1 MAEGFEQKA
10 SASAEQRCERN
21 ILAWNILAC
30 IAAGAVALAGLQTGG
45 VRAADATRPDVKAA
59 MQALHR
65 LLDAEW
71 EWRLAQFPERA
82 TTIGD
87 HRYDDRLTDRSPAA
101 VAARRGHHRERLAA
115 IRAIDRS
122 RLHGEDRLSW
132 DILAFNA
139 ELDVH
144 EDELLLSVAA
154 GHDAPWSADDSPL
167 HVNQMWGP
175 QFSLP
180 QLVRATRF
188 RDESDYRH
196 YLARLNA
203 LPESL
208 RQLQIQLDAG
218 RTAGWMPP
226 KVALRRLPDQF
237 ASLLNA
243 NLAHHPLFAPFL
255 AFPAEV
261 PATARAELSDA
272 AKRTL
277 NEAVIPAVQRF
288 RDYLASTWVPAATET
303 LGATQLP
310 HGIEY
315 YTLSLQRYNTTRM
328 TVQEIHD
335 LGLREVARLD
345 SELHAVM
352 KEAGFAGTLPEFRT
366 FLRTDPRFQ
375 FTRAEDALAAFR
387 DIAKR
392 VDPQLPR
399 LFAELPRLPYG
410 VRAMAPEEGNNAPH
424 YVAGAIDGSRAGY
437 FEANVNNLAAWPRW
451 TMDALFLHEA
461 VPGHHLQI
469 ARAQEIQA
477 LPKIR
482 RDYYNSGYSEGWGLY
497 AEGLGKDLG
506 LYADPYSRFGRLTLE
521 AHRACRLVVDT
532 GLHSLG
538 WSRAQAIDYLIEHAQ
553 LERDFAEAEVDRY
566 LVFPGQATAYK
577 VGELRILALRER
589 ARAALGPRFD
599 IRRFHNAVIDH
610 GALPLTVLDQVIDD
624 WIDVERARP
633 GS

>member
-1 MAEGFEQKA
+1 LKIPLF
-10 SASAEQRCERN
+10 
-21 ILAWNILAC
+21 LAC
-30 IAAGAVALAGLQTGG
+30 IAAVALAGLRATEG
-45 VRAADATRPDVKAA
+45 RAADTTSADAKAST
-59 MQALHR
+59 QALHR
-65 LLDAEW
+65 LLEAEW
-71 EWRLAQFPERA
+71 EWRLAQFPEQA

-101 VAARRGHHRERLAA
+101 VAARREHHRKRLAA
-115 IRAIDRS
+115 VRAIDRS
-122 RLHGEDRLSW
+122 RLQGEDRLSW

-139 ELDVH
+139 ELDVR

-154 GHDAPWSADDSPL
+154 GRDAPWSADDSPL
-167 HVNQMWGP
+167 RVNQMAGP

-180 QLVRATRF
+180 ELVRATRF
-188 RDESDYRH
+188 QDEGDYRH
-196 YLARLNA
+196 YLARLKA

-208 RQLQIQLDAG
+208 RQLQVQLDTG
-218 RTAGWMPP
+218 RAAGWMPP
-226 KVALRRLPDQF
+226 RVALRRLPDQF

-243 NLAHHPLFAPFL
+243 DLAHHPLFAPFL

-261 PATARAELSDA
+261 PAAARAELSHA
-272 AKRTL
+272 AKLTL
-277 NEAVIPAVQRF
+277 HEAVIPAVQSF
-288 RDYLASTWVPAATET
+288 RDYLAGTWVPAATET

-310 HGIEY
+310 HGSEY

-345 SELHAVM
+345 GELRAVM
-352 KEAGFAGTLPEFRT
+352 KEAGFAGTLPEFRS
-366 FLRTDPRFQ
+366 FLRSDPRFQ
-375 FTRAEDALAAFR
+375 FRRAEDALAAFR

-424 YVAGAIDGSRAGY
+424 YIPGAMDGSRAGY

-469 ARAQEIQA
+469 ARAMEIEA
-477 LPKIR
+477 LPKVR

-506 LYADPYSRFGRLTLE
+506 LYADPYSRFGRLSLE

-538 WSRAQAIDYLIEHAQ
+538 WSRARAIDYLIEHGQ
-553 LERDFAEAEVDRY
+553 LEQSFAEAEVDRY

-610 GALPLTVLDQVIDD
+610 GALPLTVLDRVIGD
-624 WIDVERARP
+624 WIEAERTGIRR
-633 GS
+633 GGL